1 MQRADIQLRRQLNHE
16 EGDADGEEGGGD
28 GDAAGQDAQEH
39 LPVVDV
45 VPMMPL
51 HLLHLQTVPRL
62 MHATVPILFVSRG
75 LVSSYAPAAP
85 SAAAAAPS
93 IAFKLCNTQPL
104 QLKLD
109 EIQAIFRTPNWWPMP
124 YDDGQSFILAN
135 I

>member
-51 HLLHLQTVPRL
+51 HLLHHHTVPRM
-62 MHATVPILFVSRG
+62 MHATVPLL
-75 LVSSYAPAAP
+75 LVVEALLHLVLPLHP
-85 SAAAAAPS
+85 SAS
-93 IAFKLCNTQPL
+93 RHRCNKLCNTQPL

-109 EIQAIFRTPNWWPMP
+109 EVEAIFQTPNWWPMP
-124 YDDGQSFILAN
+124 QIYIWG
-135 I
+135 